1 MSKKSGLLSKLV
13 YATAW
18 LTGIIVSL
26 AVGFGMIGEAL
37 TVPWFSP
44 IVSVAAGWIVV
55 VLTVLGAILAI
66 FDSL

>member
-1 MSKKSGLLSKLV
+1 MSNKSGLLSKLV
-13 YATAW
+13 YAVAW

-26 AVGFGMIGEAL
+26 AVGFGMIGKTL

-44 IVSVAAGWIVV
+44 IVSVSAGWVVV